1 MHCALC
7 FLESNTSGWLKVTP
21 KDQRAYDS
29 YALFIQTGKKITEE
43 KLDVSI
49 LQDFLSALRNG
60 DNAWAGKFK
69 TDEMAKLDATF
80 TFGK

>member
-1 MHCALC
+1 MTRIP
-7 FLESNTSGWLKVTP
+7 S
-21 KDQRAYDS
+21 S
-29 YALFIQTGKKITEE
+29 YRQAEKITEE
-43 KLDVSI
+43 KLDASI